1 MEKKKRKMSF
11 KLNRQTN
18 CRSGKGK
25 PKLFLWR
32 VGKNPCVCLDFKIIA
47 SDAVIVCIAI
57 VCMVPWSVGK
67 KPTVCLDIKLL
78 FRILETETKIPCV

>member
-1 MEKKKRKMSF
+1 MSF
-11 KLNRQTN
+11 KLNRQTSS
-18 CRSGKGK
+18 RLGIGI

-47 SDAVIVCIAI
+47 LDTVIVCIAI
-57 VCMVPWSVGK
+57 VCVVPWSVGK

>member
-1 MEKKKRKMSF
+1 MSF
-11 KLNRQTN
+11 KLNRQTS

-25 PKLFLWR
+25 PKLFLRR

-47 SDAVIVCIAI
+47 SDTVI
-57 VCMVPWSVGK
+57 VCMVVWSVGK
-67 KPTVCLDIKLL
+67 KPTVCLDIKRL